1 MLPAAVAAAV
11 EHALGVAAGRAVSIA
26 EARAIG
32 GGCIS
37 PNARIETAGGERY
50 FLKWAG
56 PHEAPRELFRE
67 EARSLAMIHAA
78 GAVRVPRVIAHA
90 REWLLLEWLE
100 PGQAGARTW
109 TLLGSQLAA
118 LHRTR
123 GVSFGWESDNFIG
136 TLPQPNGSNAR
147 WARFWAENRLLP
159 QFERAA
165 RQGRLDV
172 GDRRAFDRL
181 LARLDTALMAGD
193 GDGPSLL
200 HGDLWGGNAHV
211 TAGGEPALIDPSS
224 CYGHREVDL
233 AMAELF
239 GGFEAGFFDAY
250 REAWPLAAGYEEMR
264 REIYQLYYLL
274 VHVNLF
280 GASYV
285 AGTRRILRKFGG

>member
-1 MLPAAVAAAV
+1 MLPDTVRAAV
-11 EHALGVAAGRAVSIA
+11 EHELAVAAGCAVSITA
-26 EARAIG
+26 ARAIG

-37 PNARIETAGGERY
+37 PNARIETSAGESC
-50 FLKWAG
+50 FLKWAEPG
-56 PHEAPRELFRE
+56 AAPAELFRQ
-67 EARSLAMIHAA
+67 EARSLRAINAA
-78 GAVRVPRVIAHA
+78 GAVRVPRVLAHA

-100 PGQAGARTW
+100 PGRPTAHTW
-109 TLLGSQLAA
+109 ATLGTQLAA
-118 LHRTR
+118 LHGTR
-123 GVSFGWESDNFIG
+123 GVSFGWDADNFIG
-136 TLPQPNGSNAR
+136 TLPQPNGSSAR
-147 WARFWAENRLLP
+147 WAPFWAENRLLP

-172 GDRRAFDRL
+172 SDRRAFDRL
-181 LARLDTALMAGD
+181 LARMDTALMAGD

-211 TAGGEPALIDPSS
+211 MAGGEPAVIDPSS
-224 CYGHREVDL
+224 YYGHREVDL

-239 GGFEAGFFDAY
+239 GGFEAGFFSAY
-250 REAWPLAAGYEEMR
+250 REAWPLAAGYDEMR